1 MSETH
6 ADETPAGGADAD
18 SEIDTAPDADVDTAP
33 DADVD
38 TAPDAGVD
46 ESIDTDET
54 TTDTDETTEER
65 EDSHLDGVDAGCGCA
80 EVWETLSEQREE

>member
-38 TAPDAGVD
+38 AGVD

-54 TTDTDETTEER
+54 TTDTDETTAER

-80 EVWETLSEQREE
+80 EVWETLSEQREA

>member
-1 MSETH
+1 VSETH

-18 SEIDTAPDADVDTAP
+18 SEIDTAPDADVD
-33 DADVD
+33 
-38 TAPDAGVD
+38 

-54 TTDTDETTEER
+54 ATDTDETTEER

>member
-33 DADVD
+33 DA
-38 TAPDAGVD
+38 GVD

-54 TTDTDETTEER
+54 ATDTDEATTDTDETTEER

>member
-6 ADETPAGGADAD
+6 ADETPTGGTDAD

-33 DADVD
+33 DADID

-54 TTDTDETTEER
+54 ATDTDETTEER